1 MRRILAAAVLL
12 GPPHIYALPTMVRLA
27 YPNCSSCHIAPQGA
41 GLLNR
46 YGRGVDQAQ
55 SLRGGEYSPL
65 DSEFS
70 KLVNLG
76 GRITQDLRT
85 VLQQQNVSTDGKPG
99 TQLFRSRF
107 IYRNAT
113 ELGKGF
119 RLTGTFMGEN
129 TSAVRPLR
137 AYEGPSQ
144 PYQVFVNTALLSYRA
159 RPTLEF
165 SVGRDQLP
173 TGVNIADLGAF
184 VRARNRYGYYDS
196 PTQAKAFWWGT
207 RHLISPYVFA
217 PGGNEPKGQ
226 HESGEGVMA
235 EFDVLGKQRTIAGV
249 NVLRGTAAGSD
260 RTMLGPYLR
269 LGFGRWGVLAEH
281 DVTTRKLKTGLSPV
295 SFTQTASYGQLFW
308 AAREW
313 LVPSLVVERLRVER
327 PYAESLKAAKVELAM
342 RLSSQVTLSAGP
354 ESIANYR
361 RIKI

>member
-12 GPPHIYALPTMVRLA
+12 GAPHAYGLPTMVRLA

-41 GLLNR
+41 DLLNR

-65 DSEFS
+65 DSDFS

-76 GRITQDLRT
+76 GRITQDFRT
-85 VLQQQNVSTDGKPG
+85 VLQQQNVSTEGKPG

-113 ELGKGF
+113 EVGKGF
-119 RLTGTFMGEN
+119 RLTGTLTGEN
-129 TSAVRPLR
+129 TSVARPLR

-173 TGVNIADLGAF
+173 TGVNIADLGSF
-184 VRARNRYGYYDS
+184 VRARNRYGFYDS
-196 PTQAKAFWWGT
+196 PTQAKAFWWGK
-207 RHLISPYVFA
+207 RHLISPYVYA

-249 NVLRGTAAGSD
+249 NVLRGTGAWSE
-260 RTMLGPYLR
+260 RTMIGPYVR

-281 DVTTRKLKTGLSPV
+281 DVIARKLKTELSPV
-295 SFTQTASYGQLFW
+295 SFT
-308 AAREW
+308 
-313 LVPSLVVERLRVER
+313 
-327 PYAESLKAAKVELAM
+327 
-342 RLSSQVTLSAGP
+342 
-354 ESIANYR
+354 
-361 RIKI
+361 